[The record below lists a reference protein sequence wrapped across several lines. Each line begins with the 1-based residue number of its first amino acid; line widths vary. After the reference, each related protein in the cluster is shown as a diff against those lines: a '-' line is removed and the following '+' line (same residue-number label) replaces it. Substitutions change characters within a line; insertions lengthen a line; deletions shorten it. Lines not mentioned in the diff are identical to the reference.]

1 MGWQQRRLTVL
12 CFVAA
17 QRRVGWPP
25 HSTYNVCRAPNPSMM
40 SPRKQDLAWANASP
54 VPAPR
59 LYAHG
64 LARSFCMIPKP

>member
-1 MGWQQRRLTVL
+1 MDRQQRRLTVL
-12 CFVAA
+12 CCVAA

-54 VPAPR
+54 VPSPPAPCPWPCPVF
-59 LYAHG
+59 LYDT
-64 LARSFCMIPKP
+64 